1 MIQNIDNKQDTS
13 KHLLDKLSV
22 GAVRGWRYFS
32 SQYPKWNSNLEIVWS
47 DGTEDI
53 FNWTKPNA
61 EQLDFD
67 IDCKPI
73 KWRYACL

>member
-1 MIQNIDNKQDTS
+1 MSNE
-13 KHLLDKLSV
+13 KLSNEAQNPPLREGV
-22 GAVRGWRYFS
+22 VSGWRYFS
-32 SQYPKWNSNLEIVWS
+32 SQYPKWNSNLEIVWA

-61 EQLDFD
+61 EQIDFD

-73 KWRYACL
+73 KWRYACR